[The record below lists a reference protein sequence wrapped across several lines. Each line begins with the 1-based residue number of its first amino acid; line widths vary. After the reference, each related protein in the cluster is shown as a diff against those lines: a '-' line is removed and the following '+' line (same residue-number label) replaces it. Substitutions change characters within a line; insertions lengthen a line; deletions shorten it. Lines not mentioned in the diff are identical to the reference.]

1 MDNDLQA
8 IVNFYE
14 RDRGVS
20 RELIIGCIESA
31 LERVFGTAF
40 RCPGYI
46 RVQIDRKKLFVKA
59 YRRYIA
65 SDTGIGAAYVP
76 VAKARKVRPDAVP
89 NTEFEVEIPPSSL
102 GRIGIQNVRQ
112 MILSKIRE
120 AERET
125 VIANYRGRVGEII
138 SGKVRTITRHGDVV
152 LEVDH
157 ADAIIQRRDCL
168 PGDKFIEGDAV
179 RAIIVKVIPLSEA
192 IQASTPPIILSRANA
207 AFLKQLFVSEVSEI
221 NDGTVEIMGVAR
233 DPGSRA
239 KVAVR
244 SYDSNVDP
252 VGACVGVKGVR
263 VRNIVN
269 ELGGEKIDIVRWS
282 DDICKYAEQA
292 LSPAKLLSV
301 SVDEDDD
308 RKISVIVA
316 DDQLSLAIGRGG
328 QNVRLATK
336 LVGCSIN
343 ISKRE
348 PTLSFEAQVAKAIE
362 ALVLAGI
369 SVDNAKILAQKGFTT
384 LDGIAE
390 EDPGEL
396 AEATGLDP
404 DLAKEIVANARMAL
418 LENADGGNA

>member
-1 MDNDLQA
+1 VL
-8 IVNFYE
+8 I
-14 RDRGVS
+14 S
-20 RELIIGCIESA
+20 R
-31 LERVFGTAF
+31 TH
-40 RCPGYI
+40 PGLVK
-46 RVQIDRKKLFVKA
+46 RLF
-59 YRRYIA
+59 
-65 SDTGIGAAYVP
+65 
-76 VAKARKVRPDAVP
+76 
-89 NTEFEVEIPPSSL
+89 E
-102 GRIGIQNVRQ
+102 
-112 MILSKIRE
+112 
-120 AERET
+120 
-125 VIANYRGRVGEII
+125 
-138 SGKVRTITRHGDVV
+138 
-152 LEVDH
+152 LEV
-157 ADAIIQRRDCL
+157 
-168 PGDKFIEGDAV
+168 P
-179 RAIIVKVIPLSEA
+179 
-192 IQASTPPIILSRANA
+192 
-207 AFLKQLFVSEVSEI
+207 EI
-221 NDGTVEIMGVAR
+221 YDGTVSIMGIKREA
-233 DPGSRA
+233 GSRT
-239 KVAVR
+239 KMAVW
-244 SYDSNVDP
+244 SNDPEVDP
-252 VGACVGVKGVR
+252 IGACVGPKGGR
-263 VRNIVN
+263 VASIVN